1 MYMFDWER
9 GGAQELVQQLER
21 DGIIV
26 IRSAQLCE
34 QLVAQPMAAMT
45 QLLGAAPLK
54 VNTVAVTPVP
64 GRRSIVESSLDGRL
78 HVDAYPMLS
87 PDLVVMSC
95 YQQSEG
101 GGESVFVDAWE
112 TLSAIRKEAPE
123 LYAELFLTCRQFRF
137 PAYNVFSPT
146 FSLRQDF
153 LMCHHAT
160 FPGEGD
166 EIGARFQAWVDC
178 TRKIAFK
185 LEPGDLYIINN
196 HRFLHGRTR
205 FFGERRLQRLQAWTD
220 RSLAAP
226 EAFVEA
232 ARLAYGWRTETAT
245 QTPKWIKQRFGL
257 TRASVDEL
265 DLIPSTA
272 HDAELSGALQL
283 LPSAP
288 RELAGRILAL
298 EAARLTE
305 DFP

>member
-9 GGAQELVQQLER
+9 GSAQELVRQLER

-26 IRSAQLCE
+26 IRSTRLCE
-34 QLVAQPMAAMT
+34 QLEAEPMAAMT
-45 QLLGAAPLK
+45 RLLGAAPLK

-112 TLSAIRKEAPE
+112 TLGAIRQEEPE
-123 LYAELFLTCRQFRF
+123 LYAQLFLTCRQFRF

-166 EIGARFQAWVDC
+166 EIGARFQAWVDR
-178 TRKIAFK
+178 TPKIAFK

-205 FFGERRLQRLQAWTD
+205 FFGERRLQRLQAWTETP
-220 RSLAAP
+220 LGAP
-226 EAFVEA
+226 EPYVEA
-232 ARLAYGWRTETAT
+232 ARLAHAWRMETAP
-245 QTPKWIKQRFGL
+245 QGAHWVRKRFGL
-257 TRASVDEL
+257 ARASVDEL
-265 DLIPSTA
+265 DLIPSAA
-272 HDAELSGALQL
+272 HDAELTDVLRVLPGAPQ
-283 LPSAP
+283 
-288 RELAGRILAL
+288 ELAGRILAL
-298 EAARLTE
+298 
-305 DFP
+305 